1 VAGAEHAA
9 LARRAI
15 EAAGKTVAPE
25 ASTAELAAHGAR
37 LAAGSADQA
46 APAELTAEGRGRSAT
61 VDRHQAAPK
70 PTPRTAR
77 PPRPAAAGFVSD
89 VRSAPRQLAASAA
102 SAASG
107 GAVQGNTAV
116 GRLMGAGI
124 LGLGVLI
131 LGSMMVKRDFAINL
145 GGGLTAPK
153 AAPNLAHTYVPLYQ
167 GPGVAVV
174 VKTPSNLIKTA

>member
-1 VAGAEHAA
+1 MTGAAHAA

-25 ASTAELAAHGAR
+25 ASAAELEAHGAR

-61 VDRHQAAPK
+61 VARHQATPK

-77 PPRPAAAGFVSD
+77 PPRPAGGGFVGD

-102 SAASG
+102 GAASG
-107 GAVQGNTAV
+107 GTVQGNTAV

-131 LGSMMVKRDFAINL
+131 VGSMMVKRDFAINI
-145 GGGLTAPK
+145 GGQLPTK
-153 AAPNLAHTYVPLYQ
+153 TAPNLAHAYVPLYQ

-174 VKTPSNLIKTA
+174 VKTPGNLIKTA